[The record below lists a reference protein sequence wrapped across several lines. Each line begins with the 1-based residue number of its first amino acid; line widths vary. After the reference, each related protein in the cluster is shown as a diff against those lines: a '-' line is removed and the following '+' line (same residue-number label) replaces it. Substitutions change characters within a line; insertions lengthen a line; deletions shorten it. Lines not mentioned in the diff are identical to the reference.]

1 MKSHLKSNSVVK
13 KASTMEILCQRFPL
27 VAQKIMSYVD
37 NNTLINFKEAG
48 RNNVEYLR
56 KERFYW
62 IRIIQRYSC
71 LFGELQEV
79 WNKVVSRTP
88 IEIIKE
94 LAVAVHEFPQ
104 TMLTRY
110 NFFGLNMTLLE
121 FVQKRE
127 KHWHPLMISAA
138 CGSVNLCSHIVQ
150 KVGVKNPC
158 LSKRCGKNIP
168 LAVAAEYMRDIS
180 VFKFLLETAE
190 DKNPILTNWNWTLLH
205 EVACYGHLEM
215 CVLMLEKVDNKS
227 PQDVYGSTP
236 FCSAVSR
243 GRVEV
248 CRLLMKYIDK
258 NPLDRGLLNASAYL
272 SQLDECN
279 LLLEV
284 CVDKNHSIDD
294 SVRIPLH
301 VAAFYGDEKIVRL
314 FMSKIVDKN
323 LRFNKGHSVFFFTP
337 LLTAIKGGHL
347 NVCKLLIEGYKVDVN
362 VPDHSGMTP
371 LHLASKMGQME
382 ICKLLCKYVPNKNI
396 LDSDGKT
403 PIDMAVSVRKWNIVS
418 FLKNSRN
425 PVKNYKIN

>member
-79 WNKVVSRTP
+79 WNKVISRTP

-94 LAVAVHEFPQ
+94 LAVAVHKLPQ
-104 TMLTRY
+104 TMLRQHEVY
-110 NFFGLNMTLLE
+110 GLHMTLLE

-127 KHWHPLMISAA
+127 KHWHPLVISAA

-150 KVGVKNPC
+150 KVGVKNLC
-158 LSKRCGKNIP
+158 LSKSCGKNTP
-168 LAVAAEYMRDIS
+168 LAVAVEYMRDIS
-180 VFKFLLETAE
+180 VFKLLLETAE
-190 DKNPILTNWNWTLLH
+190 DKNPILTNWNKTLLH
-205 EVACYGHLEM
+205 ELAWYGHLEM
-215 CVLMLEKVDNKS
+215 CGLMLEKVDNNS
-227 PQDVYGSTP
+227 PQCVYGSTP
-236 FCSAVSR
+236 FDFAVSK

-258 NPLDRGLLNASAYL
+258 NPLDCGLLNESAYL
-272 SQLDECN
+272 GQLDECN

-301 VAAFYGDEKIVRL
+301 VAAFCGDEKVVRF

-323 LRFNKGHSVFFFTP
+323 LRYNKGHAFFFTP

-362 VPDHSGMTP
+362 VPNHSGMTP
-371 LHLASKMGQME
+371 LHLASKMGRLE
-382 ICKLLCKYVPNKNI
+382 ICKLLCKYVPNKNT

>member
-1 MKSHLKSNSVVK
+1 
-13 KASTMEILCQRFPL
+13 MEILCQRFPL
-27 VAQKIMSYVD
+27 MAQKIISYVD
-37 NNTLINFKEAG
+37 NNTLISFKEAG
-48 RNNVEYLR
+48 RNSVEFLR

-79 WNKVVSRTP
+79 WKKVVNKTP

-94 LAVAVHEFPQ
+94 LAIAVHTFPQ
-104 TMLTRY
+104 TMLRQHEFELIY
-110 NFFGLNMTLLE
+110 GLPMTLLE

-127 KHWHPLMISAA
+127 KHWHPLVISAA

-150 KVGVKNPC
+150 KVGVKNPY
-158 LSKRCGKNIP
+158 LSKKCGKNTP
-168 LAVAAEYMRDIS
+168 LAVAVEYMRDIS

-190 DKNPILTNWNWTLLH
+190 DKNPILTNWKWTLLH

-236 FCSAVSR
+236 FCSAVSK

-294 SVRIPLH
+294 SVRTPLH

-337 LLTAIKGGHL
+337 LLTAIKGGNL

-371 LHLASKMGQME
+371 LHLASKMGHLE
-382 ICKLLCKYVPNKNI
+382 ICKLLCKYLRVRDKNT

-403 PIDMAVSVRKWNIVS
+403 PIDLAVSVRKWNIVS
-418 FLKNSRN
+418 FLKNSKN
-425 PVKNYKIN
+425 PVKSYKIN